1 MKDEERVS
9 GDSGY
14 KWVMLA
20 LIWLGYFA
28 FGMIAS
34 CIPPLV
40 TPIAQDL
47 ALTYSQ
53 IGSILG
59 AVILIYIPLSIPVGI
74 LIDRAGMKKAV
85 VAAVTLIPVSA
96 LLQSFAT
103 NFQTLFLAISVVGIG
118 GPFLSVGTPKI
129 VASWFSGKQRGL
141 ASGVYM
147 TGSFL
152 GTSTATAI
160 TNPIIMPLVGTW
172 RDTIRLYALFGFIVA
187 FTWLLLAKEAPQSQT
202 GRTATPLKET
212 LGKLLKEKNVWV
224 IVIIAL
230 FAVFFN
236 VYGFTRWLPKLLELK
251 GMTPAE
257 AGFYASL
264 PGWSGLIGNIIVP
277 SLARA
282 GSRKPIVFITL
293 LTQGICIYVGATA
306 TGLLF
311 TASLVFYGI
320 GFGAAA
326 PLLIV
331 ILMDLPQVGAKRIG
345 VASGILFSIGGMGG
359 FTGPLVVGFLTESTG
374 TILTGMI
381 TLALLVEVMLIPTML
396 MKER

>member
-1 MKDEERVS
+1 
-9 GDSGY
+9 
-14 KWVMLA
+14 
-20 LIWLGYFA
+20 
-28 FGMIAS
+28 
-34 CIPPLV
+34 
-40 TPIAQDL
+40 
-47 ALTYSQ
+47 
-53 IGSILG
+53 
-59 AVILIYIPLSIPVGI
+59 
-74 LIDRAGMKKAV
+74 
-85 VAAVTLIPVSA
+85 
-96 LLQSFAT
+96 
-103 NFQTLFLAISVVGIG
+103 
-118 GPFLSVGTPKI
+118 
-129 VASWFSGKQRGL
+129 
-141 ASGVYM
+141 
-147 TGSFL
+147 
-152 GTSTATAI
+152 
-160 TNPIIMPLVGTW
+160 
-172 RDTIRLYALFGFIVA
+172 
-187 FTWLLLAKEAPQSQT
+187 
-202 GRTATPLKET
+202 
-212 LGKLLKEKNVWV
+212 
-224 IVIIAL
+224 
-230 FAVFFN
+230 
-236 VYGFTRWLPKLLELK
+236 
-251 GMTPAE
+251 MTPAE